1 MVQGACRCRE
11 GRTRSVLAGNGL
23 ITDGTRF
30 SSQRKGARGRVDAA
44 VSRLLGLVE
53 SGAME
58 PDAPELRDRLV
69 ALRLQ
74 KAELDRDI
82 ARLHDN
88 YKPDNWSF
96 RRRS

>member
-88 YKPDNWSF
+88 LQTGQLEL

>member
-1 MVQGACRCRE
+1 
-11 GRTRSVLAGNGL
+11 
-23 ITDGTRF
+23 
-30 SSQRKGARGRVDAA
+30 
-44 VSRLLGLVE
+44 
-53 SGAME
+53 ME